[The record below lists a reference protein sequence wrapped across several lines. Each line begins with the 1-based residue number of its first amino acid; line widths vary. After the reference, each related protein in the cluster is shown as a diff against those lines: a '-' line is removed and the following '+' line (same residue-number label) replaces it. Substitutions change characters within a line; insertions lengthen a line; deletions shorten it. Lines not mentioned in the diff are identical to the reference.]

1 MADTFSLDTAVQFAI
16 DRGASVRLIGDDQ
29 QLAAIGAG
37 GVLRDIKNIHGALQL
52 TELHRF
58 TDPAE
63 AQASLALR
71 EGDPSALGFYLDHGR
86 VHVGDLAKITED
98 AFTAW
103 ISDRA
108 VGLDAIMLAPT
119 RELVA
124 ELNRRARD
132 HRLDGAPAG
141 QEVRLG
147 DGNRASVGDMIITR
161 ANDRRLRLSATDW
174 VKNGDRWTI
183 THVDRSGGL
192 TVRHSRSQL
201 KCQLPA
207 DYVTTSTGLGYATTI
222 HGAQGVS
229 ADTMHGLLTGQES
242 RQQLY
247 TMLTRGRH
255 ANHLYL
261 QVVGDG
267 DPHSLIRPDTIS
279 PRTPTETLQQILARD
294 EAPVSASTMLRE
306 LNDPAARL
314 FQAVQRYTDGLH
326 VAAEQLL
333 GPQTVAELDQAD
345 QYIPGLTAEPAWPTL
360 RAHLLALAAETG
372 KHPLRHLLTAASGR
386 DLRTAGD
393 MAAVL
398 DWRLTALTPTD
409 PGPLPWLPG
418 IPPTLHAD
426 PVWGGYLAKRSQLV
440 ADLADQVQDH
450 ACQGGGRPA
459 WAARGKSSQHAL
471 IGEIAVWRAANGIN
485 PQDPRPTGGGGQ
497 LDTAAALWKQRLDW
511 HIARSTDPSGN
522 ERFNERQAAQTALSR
537 SHRRQPAP
545 VPNTRSASER
555 ASRTPPLTPSS
566 CLCWRRAP
574 HGPQRRVLCCA
585 RRSTVANTHA
595 QFGPFCIRG
604 IPKLRMGCSESPRSP
619 FEA

>member
-1 MADTFSLDTAVQFAI
+1 
-16 DRGASVRLIGDDQ
+16 
-29 QLAAIGAG
+29 
-37 GVLRDIKNIHGALQL
+37 
-52 TELHRF
+52 
-58 TDPAE
+58 
-63 AQASLALR
+63 
-71 EGDPSALGFYLDHGR
+71 
-86 VHVGDLAKITED
+86 
-98 AFTAW
+98 
-103 ISDRA
+103 
-108 VGLDAIMLAPT
+108 
-119 RELVA
+119 
-124 ELNRRARD
+124 
-132 HRLDGAPAG
+132 
-141 QEVRLG
+141 
-147 DGNRASVGDMIITR
+147 MIITR

-183 THVDRSGGL
+183 TRIDRSGGL

-294 EAPVSASTMLRE
+294 EAPVSASTVLRE
-306 LNDPAARL
+306 LNNPAARL

-372 KHPLRHLLTAASGR
+372 KHPLRHLQTAASGR
-386 DLRTAGD
+386 DLDTAGD

-398 DWRLTALTPTD
+398 YWRLPELTPTN

-418 IPPTLHAD
+418 IPPTLHAH
-426 PVWGGYLAKRSQLV
+426 PVWGDYLAKRSQLV

-450 ACQGGGRPA
+450 ACQGDAEPV
-459 WAARGKSSQHAL
+459 WAPPGSHPSTAL
-471 IGEIAVWRAANGIN
+471 VGEIAVWRAANGIN
-485 PQDPRPTGGGGQ
+485 PQDPRPTGGTQ
-497 LDTAAALWKQRLDW
+497 LETLPALWKQRLDR
-511 HIARSTDPSGN
+511 HIARSTDPPAMRGPTSDRQHTPHLVAGATTGSARTKN
-522 ERFNERQAAQTALSR
+522 PVSVRTGRPRPADSTPQSSDRGARNMRLHSTRRWQDRQQHLPNLALSDQGPASPGLAARVLASLRAAPHPMIDGLWHTQEIQAAPDEA
-537 SHRRQPAP
+537 A
-545 VPNTRSASER
+545 
-555 ASRTPPLTPSS
+555 
-566 CLCWRRAP
+566 
-574 HGPQRRVLCCA
+574 GP
-585 RRSTVANTHA
+585 
-595 QFGPFCIRG
+595 
-604 IPKLRMGCSESPRSP
+604 EY
-619 FEA
+619 